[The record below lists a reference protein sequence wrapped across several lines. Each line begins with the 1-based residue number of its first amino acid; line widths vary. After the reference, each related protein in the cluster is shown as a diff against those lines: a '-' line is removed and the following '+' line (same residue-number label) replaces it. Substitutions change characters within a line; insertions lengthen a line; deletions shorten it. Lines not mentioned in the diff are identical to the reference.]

1 GISSQR
7 PGSTIDRNTYQ
18 ERFYLLLGKTTPI
31 VESLYPYQFTIGD
44 ITFNCNEQYYMYR
57 KAMYVEDYDLAR
69 DILGTDEPLMQLQIG
84 KRVRISNND
93 DWNKRLFKCI
103 MDGLMSNLNRTRNY
117 VRS

>member
-1 GISSQR
+1 
-7 PGSTIDRNTYQ
+7 
-18 ERFYLLLGKTTPI
+18 
-31 VESLYPYQFTIGD
+31 
-44 ITFNCNEQYYMYR
+44 MYR
-57 KAMYVEDYDLAR
+57 KAMCAEDYDLAR